1 MHSTNY
7 INWNWDRYSKNVKIY
22 KPSPLKT
29 NYFGNQYYDNIKQYI
44 KPKPIPPIYVWRSLG
59 DGKVRSSHQEND
71 GKIFTRDNPPPTG
84 HPGQGYNCRCIAEPY
99 IKGVTEYA
107 NQTVIS
113 DIGESREKWKDID
126 FVSHFYGKQVIID
139 AVRKGEV
146 KLNSISR
153 FLFDKGRA
161 INLTE
166 AGHLKGVINY
176 YSYDLGVMKKVNQ
189 QIMDKALSLNRPG
202 YFEYDFKQSY
212 KFGSFKDLIKFQ
224 KQYLYCFGNS
234 TVGGKFRGHI
244 KYLKDIAYVTGKID
258 YEFSDTFT
266 DPISIREALG
276 KLKKYV
282 KEENEEQIAQKILNM
297 LKKRFP
303 NSSISDLNKEE
314 IAEKILKLFGETLSD
329 LPDSSD
335 PKEVSDKWRNITD
348 ILGTNYDIIGNWTT
362 RFEAEIPVR
371 KIYR

>member
-99 IKGVTEYA
+99 IKGVTEYG

-113 DIGESREKWKDID
+113 DVGEHWQRWNGLS
-126 FVSHFYGKQVIID
+126 FLGHFWVGG
-139 AVRKGEV
+139 GETV
-146 KLNSISR
+146 
-153 FLFDKGRA
+153 
-161 INLTE
+161 NL
-166 AGHLKGVINY
+166 AKVGHLKGVINY

-189 QIMDKALSLNRPG
+189 QIIDKALSLNRPG

-212 KFGSFKDLIKFQ
+212 DFGS
-224 KQYLYCFGNS
+224 YRYYFGGS

-244 KYLKDIAYVTGKID
+244 KYLKDIAYVTGTID
-258 YEFSDTFT
+258 YEFSDIFT
-266 DPISIREALG
+266 DITSMR
-276 KLKKYV
+276 
-282 KEENEEQIAQKILNM
+282 Q
-297 LKKRFP
+297 
-303 NSSISDLNKEE
+303 
-314 IAEKILKLFGETLSD
+314 EKIGT
-329 LPDSSD
+329 SD

-371 KIYR
+371 KHYKSNR